1 MLKAGIF
8 YANKSGTAEVYS
20 FRLFIWRDEG
30 FFYCLK
36 NILQIE
42 SRRNQTMKHIK
53 IFDTTLRDGE
63 QSPGCSMNLSEKI
76 EMAKQLEKL
85 GVDIIEA
92 GFAIASPMDHKS
104 VQAIAGAVTDCT
116 VASLARCTK
125 GDIDAAWDAVKG
137 AKHPRIHVFLAT
149 SDIHMKYKLQMSPE
163 EVLRRITD
171 MVGYAKSFCEDIEFS
186 AEDASRS
193 DWAFLAQCYT
203 NAVTAGATTL
213 NVPDTVGYST
223 PQEMAELIIYLRQNV
238 AGIENVD
245 ISVHCHDD
253 LGMAVANSLACI
265 KAGATQVECTVNGIG
280 ERAGNASLEE
290 IVMAL
295 HTRRDFYDAE
305 TGINTKQIYRSS
317 KLLSNITGVPIPPSK
332 AVVGANAFAHE
343 SGIHQ
348 HGVIANAQTY
358 EIMNSTDVGIPQNT
372 MVLGKHSG
380 KHALRDKLASMGYE
394 LSDQELEKVFARF
407 KILADKKKNI
417 TTADLEALVLH
428 RHNANYETCQL
439 VSHVVNA
446 GDGVPNT
453 SCVKLKRAG
462 EEMEEVA
469 IGSGPLDA
477 SFKAINRMLGL
488 DIKLDSFSL
497 NAVTDG
503 EDAIG
508 EAVVKIEA
516 PNGRRYTGTG
526 LSTDIIES
534 SIRAYVNG
542 INKMMEATA

>member
-1 MLKAGIF
+1 
-8 YANKSGTAEVYS
+8 
-20 FRLFIWRDEG
+20 
-30 FFYCLK
+30 
-36 NILQIE
+36 
-42 SRRNQTMKHIK
+42 MKRIK

-76 EMAKQLEKL
+76 EMAKQLDKL

-104 VQAIAGAVTDCT
+104 VQAIASAVTNCT

-125 GDIDAAWDAVKG
+125 GDIDAAWDAVKE
-137 AKHPRIHVFLAT
+137 ANHPRIHVFLAT
-149 SDIHMKYKLQMSPE
+149 SNIHMEYKLKMTRE
-163 EVLRRITD
+163 EVLQRITD
-171 MVGYAKSFCEDIEFS
+171 MVGYARSKCADIEFS

-193 DWAFLAQCYT
+193 EWDFLAQCYS
-203 NAVTAGATTL
+203 NAVAAGATTL

-223 PQEMAELIIYLRQNV
+223 PQEMADLITYLRANV
-238 AGIENVD
+238 TGIENMD

-305 TGINTKQIYRSS
+305 TNINTRQIYRSS

-380 KHALRDKLASMGYE
+380 KHALREKLASMGYE
-394 LSDQELEKVFARF
+394 ISDQEMEKVFARF

-508 EAVVKIEA
+508 EAVVKIEDN
-516 PNGRRYTGTG
+516 NGRRYTGTG

-542 INKMMEATA
+542 INKMMEGTPS

>member
-1 MLKAGIF
+1 
-8 YANKSGTAEVYS
+8 
-20 FRLFIWRDEG
+20 
-30 FFYCLK
+30 
-36 NILQIE
+36 
-42 SRRNQTMKHIK
+42 MKRIK

-76 EMAKQLEKL
+76 EMAKQLDKL

-104 VQAIAGAVTDCT
+104 VQAIASAVTNCT

-125 GDIDAAWDAVKG
+125 GDIDAAWDAVKE
-137 AKHPRIHVFLAT
+137 ANHPRIHVFLAT
-149 SDIHMKYKLQMSPE
+149 SNIHMEYKLKMTRE
-163 EVLRRITD
+163 EVLQRITD
-171 MVGYAKSFCEDIEFS
+171 MVGYARSKCADIEFS

-193 DWAFLAQCYT
+193 EWDFLAQCYS
-203 NAVTAGATTL
+203 NAVAAGATTL

-223 PQEMAELIIYLRQNV
+223 PQEMADLITYLRANV
-238 AGIENVD
+238 TGIENVD

-305 TGINTKQIYRSS
+305 TNVNTRQIYRSS

-380 KHALRDKLASMGYE
+380 KHALREKLASMGYE
-394 LSDQELEKVFARF
+394 ISDQEMEKVFARF

-462 EEMEEVA
+462 EELEEVA

-508 EAVVKIEA
+508 EAVVKIEDS
-516 PNGRRYTGTG
+516 NGRHYTGTG

-542 INKMMEATA
+542 INKMMETTA